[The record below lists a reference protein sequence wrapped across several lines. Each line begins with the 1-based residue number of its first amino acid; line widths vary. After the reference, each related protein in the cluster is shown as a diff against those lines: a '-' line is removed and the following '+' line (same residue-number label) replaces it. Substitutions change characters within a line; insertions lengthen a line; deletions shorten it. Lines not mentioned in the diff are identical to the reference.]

1 MLFMGMELMQ
11 NAMDPLKD
19 SEVFRNWIIN
29 ADNPLVGIL
38 IGAGVTGVYRAL
50 RQA

>member
-29 ADNPLVGIL
+29 ADNPIVGIL
-38 IGAGVTGVYRAL
+38 IGAGVRALYRAL